1 MRKKYLSALL
11 IGTLLL
17 SAGTFQSCKDY
28 DEDISGLTQRVEAVE
43 SLVND
48 LQSQIQK
55 GAVITDVQKTDQGV
69 VVTLSNGNSFE
80 LTNGADGK
88 PGSVVTIGDNGN
100 WIIDGVDTGK
110 PSRGEKGEQG
120 EPGTPGGDG
129 SGSASVYY
137 YPGVNGEENGYW
149 VKVSVAADGT
159 ESKKVTDISW
169 KVSGSGL
176 TAIWDEG
183 SLILDGVEG
192 TDEPVVIT
200 LDADLR
206 ALIYEP
212 EMVLDGNNA
221 MEYIYIPYKPYSI
234 SEGTQGGMLVH
245 QIQTAVGYEERT
257 EKYTVKETTIQA
269 QGWEFLNPTYTKE
282 YHMDPT
288 TAIVPEYT
296 QQNLNVVSNDLDFVA
311 TQRGRAAASDPTAV
325 FQDVEDGKMLVGL
338 TMDGKKVKTQETVD
352 RYDLG
357 IFYPAVN
364 DPKQIT
370 DLAIQA
376 PLDEDETEVITST
389 FASVYASQIAVEAI
403 AYENSSYANDYIIKT
418 PQFETDKVV
427 GPETVHKTPLEGGRH
442 LYDDVKD
449 AAEQSATVEI
459 AYNNKGGINL
469 NELVTT
475 HVGANSQRSWNTQS
489 TYAWTE
495 DELKAHGMK
504 YNFEQVRFTIGD
516 NQTEQSQNHS
526 ILKKPNGEY
535 GDTYIYP
542 CGVKSNSDTDII
554 DSEADESLLGESIAS
569 VGRTPLIRV
578 ELTDTVNNRIVS
590 VGYIKFK
597 IVYPETPIETEPFD
611 LGEYY
616 YSCGEAT
623 KTIAWHAIEM
633 KLLNAAGVVSE
644 GGTSKETFDALYEI
658 VKNADGSVTQWV
670 KTDKQDV
677 NGQPIYETA
686 SHVGVINELGDD
698 GAETTDVLSWTL
710 DRADFVQCVNDPT
723 YPVVTETRYVKYTPK
738 KYLGNSNFNKE
749 PVYLPIS
756 IELRYP
762 QAIMANKL
770 AKYWYAENSMNES
783 NDAIPVADR
792 QFIHANVEVPNTTTD
807 VKTADCDF
815 YFEIDSRFELN
826 KTGHSDLGQDYI
838 GGTWPGADNVCWNR
852 NENAPTFDIIP
863 AAWNPAQSW
872 NTDGNFSSFTDDKLA
887 YYYYF
892 ALNNNNKR
900 VPGTQYISGFDA
912 SGNPVYAQEE
922 YILSVDNDTENNP
935 VMLATDPANLGI
947 DYEFMNTALYATPAR
962 GGSRTK
968 IASLIYNLESG
979 HTRKHGVWLQ
989 LENNA
994 VAKDLLNVPEE
1005 WSGKNTDATAAA
1017 ELLKAT
1023 LDVTIGVAPFN
1034 EECGAYLPLQNPE
1047 FGTEILKPVYTNPG
1061 GPIAFEDARDGN
1073 TEGTKVNLADL
1084 VNFYDWR
1091 TLQFANNL
1099 DYYNY
1104 YVVSDITVNPEDIYT
1119 NISGEWKPLKDTSLD
1134 VEFHVVRN
1142 GAVVDNGY
1150 TTPVRSYPLAPAAG
1164 SNWNDIVDYYGQL
1177 TYTNNTGTVVT
1188 FDIKVPVKVVH
1199 KWSQETLVIWID
1211 GTVNRTLH
1219 N

>member
-69 VVTLSNGNSFE
+69 RVTLSNGNSFE

-88 PGSVVTIGDNGN
+88 PAVVEIGENGN
-100 WIIDGVDTGK
+100 WFINGEDTGK
-110 PSRGEKGEQG
+110 PSQG

-159 ESKKVTDISW
+159 ESKEITDTSW

-200 LDADLR
+200 LNAHLK

-245 QIQTAVGYEERT
+245 QIQTAIGYEKRE

-269 QGWEFLNPTYTKE
+269 QGWEFLNPTYTKK
-282 YHMDPT
+282 YHMDPAN
-288 TAIVPEYT
+288 AIVPEHI
-296 QQNLNVVSNDLDFVA
+296 QHNLNVVSNDLDFVA
-311 TQRGRAAASDPTAV
+311 TQRGRAAASAPTAD
-325 FQDVEDGKMLVGL
+325 FQGVGLRNSEDWGKMLVGI

-418 PQFETDKVV
+418 PQFKTDKVV

-597 IVYPETPIETEPFD
+597 IVYPETPIETEAFD

-623 KTIAWHAIEM
+623 KKIAWHAIEM

-658 VKNADGSVTQWV
+658 VKNADGSVTQWI

-686 SHVGVINELGDD
+686 SHIGVINELGDD

-826 KTGHSDLGQDYI
+826 KTGHSDKGQIYI
-838 GGTWPGADNVCWNR
+838 GGTWEGADNVCWNR

-892 ALNNNNKR
+892 ALNNNNKK
-900 VPGTQYISGFDA
+900 VPGTRYTSGFDA
-912 SGNPVYAQEE
+912 SGNPVYAQKE

-947 DYEFMNTALYATPAR
+947 DYEFMNTALYATPA
-962 GGSRTK
+962 GGGPRTM

-979 HTRKHGVWLQ
+979 HTRKHGVWLKLQ
-989 LENNA
+989 DNA

-1005 WSGKNTDATAAA
+1005 WSGKNTDAAAAA

-1034 EECGAYLPLQNPE
+1034 EDCGAYLPLQNPE

-1061 GPIAFEDARDGN
+1061 KRIAFEDARDGN
-1073 TEGTKVNLADL
+1073 TDSTKVDLADL

-1091 TLQFANNL
+1091 TLQFAKNL

-1150 TTPVRSYPLAPAAG
+1150 TTPVRSYPLAPAKG
-1164 SNWNDIVDYYGQL
+1164 STWNDIVDYYGQL

-1211 GTVNRTLH
+1211 GTVNRTL
-1219 N
+1219 NN

>member
-1 MRKKYLSALL
+1 M
-11 IGTLLL
+11 
-17 SAGTFQSCKDY
+17 
-28 DEDISGLTQRVEAVE
+28 
-43 SLVND
+43 
-48 LQSQIQK
+48 
-55 GAVITDVQKTDQGV
+55 
-69 VVTLSNGNSFE
+69 
-80 LTNGADGK
+80 
-88 PGSVVTIGDNGN
+88 
-100 WIIDGVDTGK
+100 
-110 PSRGEKGEQG
+110 
-120 EPGTPGGDG
+120 
-129 SGSASVYY
+129 
-137 YPGVNGEENGYW
+137 
-149 VKVSVAADGT
+149 
-159 ESKKVTDISW
+159 
-169 KVSGSGL
+169 
-176 TAIWDEG
+176 
-183 SLILDGVEG
+183 
-192 TDEPVVIT
+192 
-200 LDADLR
+200 
-206 ALIYEP
+206 
-212 EMVLDGNNA
+212 
-221 MEYIYIPYKPYSI
+221 
-234 SEGTQGGMLVH
+234 
-245 QIQTAVGYEERT
+245 
-257 EKYTVKETTIQA
+257 
-269 QGWEFLNPTYTKE
+269 
-282 YHMDPT
+282 
-288 TAIVPEYT
+288 
-296 QQNLNVVSNDLDFVA
+296 
-311 TQRGRAAASDPTAV
+311 
-325 FQDVEDGKMLVGL
+325 
-338 TMDGKKVKTQETVD
+338 
-352 RYDLG
+352 
-357 IFYPAVN
+357 
-364 DPKQIT
+364 
-370 DLAIQA
+370 
-376 PLDEDETEVITST
+376 
-389 FASVYASQIAVEAI
+389 
-403 AYENSSYANDYIIKT
+403 
-418 PQFETDKVV
+418 
-427 GPETVHKTPLEGGRH
+427 
-442 LYDDVKD
+442 
-449 AAEQSATVEI
+449 
-459 AYNNKGGINL
+459 
-469 NELVTT
+469 
-475 HVGANSQRSWNTQS
+475 
-489 TYAWTE
+489 
-495 DELKAHGMK
+495 
-504 YNFEQVRFTIGD
+504 
-516 NQTEQSQNHS
+516 
-526 ILKKPNGEY
+526 
-535 GDTYIYP
+535 
-542 CGVKSNSDTDII
+542 
-554 DSEADESLLGESIAS
+554 
-569 VGRTPLIRV
+569 
-578 ELTDTVNNRIVS
+578 
-590 VGYIKFK
+590 
-597 IVYPETPIETEPFD
+597 
-611 LGEYY
+611 
-616 YSCGEAT
+616 
-623 KTIAWHAIEM
+623 
-633 KLLNAAGVVSE
+633 
-644 GGTSKETFDALYEI
+644 
-658 VKNADGSVTQWV
+658 
-670 KTDKQDV
+670 
-677 NGQPIYETA
+677 
-686 SHVGVINELGDD
+686 
-698 GAETTDVLSWTL
+698 SWTL

-872 NTDGNFSSFTDDKLA
+872 NTDGNFSSFTDDKLV

-892 ALNNNNKR
+892 ALNNNNKK

-947 DYEFMNTALYATPAR
+947 DYEFMNTALYATPV
-962 GGSRTK
+962 GTGSRTK
-968 IASLIYNLESG
+968 IASLIYNLANG

-1005 WSGKNTDATAAA
+1005 WSGNNTDAAAAA

-1061 GPIAFEDARDGN
+1061 EPIAFEDARDGN
-1073 TEGTKVNLADL
+1073 TDGTKVNLADL

-1104 YVVSDITVNPEDIYT
+1104 YEVSDITVNPEDIYT
-1119 NISGEWKPLKDTSLD
+1119 NISGEWKPLKETSLD